1 MPRLSENFIAGLPSP
16 EGARAFLER
25 LRAAHP
31 EDVARYRK
39 NPSLLAHLLVLAT
52 HSPFLGETVLT
63 RRDYIA
69 WLEREKDIERIKSKE
84 ELFEELAR
92 FAAVHSEMNEQSVL
106 AGFKRREWLRIYL
119 RDCLRLATLTETTLE
134 LSNLADVI
142 LQHALWHSLRD
153 LLNRYGRPQVRDS
166 RGRINEADFAI
177 VALGKLGSQEL
188 NYASDIDLLYLYSHN
203 GVTSGGEITNKEFFT
218 KLAERITRTVSGVG
232 DDGAVYRIDLRLRPR
247 GREGDLVVSLD
258 EAVAYYHRQAHLW
271 ERQALIRARAAA
283 GSHALVA
290 RFVEAVRPAIYRAEP
305 LDQILDAI
313 RWSKEKIDHEVE
325 ASGKGIDV
333 KLNRGGIREIEFI
346 VQALQLFYGA
356 ADPWVRH
363 PQILIGLQRLADK
376 GILSDTDRVVLS
388 EAYTFL
394 RTVEHRLQMEH
405 GVRTHTV
412 PSETEKVRLLAR
424 RMGYNG
430 GDEAARFLDDLQRH
444 RQNVATIFDAVF
456 QEKVLSARDARA
468 GRPTSFRPHGLP
480 PEPTDEGKPEE
491 ALIGRALD
499 ALAVVF
505 PRHHKQHDRWRT
517 AIATGLE
524 RALNPQRAVN
534 TLSAYAESLAA
545 TVQPE
550 TERRLAEEIPT
561 LLPAVLQVFGVSHF
575 FSQILIANPMLIEH
589 LPTQSENTAGDRD
602 YYLGRFRGDLTEGPT
617 DLAARMRVLRRRWY
631 REILAIGYR
640 DITGQATLRQV
651 NREQSALASAALE
664 IAFEIAREDLWWR
677 YGRSGHAP
685 VFTVLGLGRLG
696 HHGVDY
702 GSDLDVIVVYDDGCA
717 SPFPDLQPQEAYARL
732 VALVI
737 HILSTITQDGY
748 LYRVDLRLRP
758 GGTSGPLAHPLSSFR
773 QYLEARAATWER
785 LAYVKAFPVAGDA
798 AFGRRVHEEMQDL
811 ILRPRP
817 TDETSL
823 VADVREMRD
832 RLQREKGGPQPAR
845 NFKFGPG
852 GMMDV
857 YFATRYLQ
865 LRHQIREPDERGTL
879 PLLDHLRA
887 RGVLSESHHGALY
900 AGYLFL
906 RRLDHALRLLF
917 DRPTETLPANRSALT
932 DLATFLGYASPS
944 ELEQA
949 HDLHR
954 REIRAAYDGLVR

>member
-25 LRAAHP
+25 LWAARP

-39 NPSLLAHLLVLAT
+39 NSSLLAHLLVLAT

-69 WLEREKDIERIKSKE
+69 WLERERDLERIKSKE

-142 LQHALWHSLRD
+142 LQHALWHSVCD

-188 NYASDIDLLYLYSHN
+188 NYASDIDLLYIYSHD
-203 GVTSGGEITNKEFFT
+203 GITSGGELTNKEFFT

-258 EAVAYYHRQAHLW
+258 EAIAYYHQQAHLW

-290 RFVEAVRPAIYRAEP
+290 RFLEAVRHAIYRAEP
-305 LDQILDAI
+305 LDHILDAI

-333 KLNRGGIREIEFI
+333 KLSRGGIREIEFI
-346 VQALQLFYGA
+346 VQALQLYYGA
-356 ADPWVRH
+356 TDPWVRH

-376 GILSDTDRVVLS
+376 GILSDADRVLLT

-430 GDEAARFLDDLQRH
+430 GDEAGRFLADLQRH
-444 RQNVATIFDAVF
+444 RQNVAMIFDAVF
-456 QEKVLSARDARA
+456 QEKDLSARDARA
-468 GRPTSFRPHGLP
+468 VPTSSRPRDLP
-480 PEPTDEGKPEE
+480 SGPKGEGKLQE
-491 ALIGRALD
+491 ALIHRAMD
-499 ALAVVF
+499 ALAIAF
-505 PRHHKQHDRWRT
+505 PRYHKQHGRWRT
-517 AIATGLE
+517 AIAAGLE

-545 TVQPE
+545 TVLPE
-550 TERRLAEEIPT
+550 IGQRLAEEIPT
-561 LLPAVLQVFGVSHF
+561 LLPPLLQVFGISHF
-575 FSQILIANPMLIEH
+575 FSQILIANPTLIEH
-589 LPTQSENTAGDRD
+589 LPTRSENTPGGRD
-602 YYLGRFRGDLTEGPT
+602 HYLDRFRGDLTEGPT

-651 NREQSALASAALE
+651 NQEQSALASAALE
-664 IAFEIAREDLWWR
+664 IAFEIAQEDLWRR

-702 GSDLDVIVVYDDGCA
+702 GSDLDVIVVYDDSCA
-717 SPFPDLQPQEAYARL
+717 SPFHDLPPQEAYARL

-758 GGTSGPLAHPLSSFR
+758 GGTSGPLAHALSSFR

-798 AFGRRVHEEMQDL
+798 TFGRQVHEEMQDL

-817 TDETSL
+817 TDETAL

-832 RLQREKGGPQPAR
+832 RLQREKGGPQPVR

-887 RGVLSESHHGALY
+887 RGVLSEAHHGAFY

-932 DLATFLGYASPS
+932 DLATVLDYASPS

-949 HDLHR
+949 HDRHR
-954 REIRAAYDGLVR
+954 REIRAAYDALVR